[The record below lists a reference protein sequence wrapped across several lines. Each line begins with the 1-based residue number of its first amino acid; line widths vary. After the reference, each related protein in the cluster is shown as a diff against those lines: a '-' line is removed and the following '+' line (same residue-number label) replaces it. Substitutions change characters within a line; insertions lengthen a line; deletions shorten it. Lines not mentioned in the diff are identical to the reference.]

1 MIGWSSKIAC
11 GAGIGLA
18 LAAGMSAARAGP
30 GQQFR
35 DFYGTWRGGGS
46 ALFSDGKRE
55 RLRCTAYYSG
65 GTGVLKL
72 AIRCASPSN
81 KIEMRAALTANS
93 ETVTGEWEE
102 RTFNAA
108 GIGTG
113 RIADNS
119 LNLKIS
125 GGVEGELAVSTDGDD
140 QLVSVKSEGTALTG
154 VNLKLKRSARP

>member
-1 MIGWSSKIAC
+1 M
-11 GAGIGLA
+11 
-18 LAAGMSAARAGP
+18 
-30 GQQFR
+30 
-35 DFYGTWRGGGS
+35 
-46 ALFSDGKRE
+46 
-55 RLRCTAYYSG
+55 
-65 GTGVLKL
+65 KL